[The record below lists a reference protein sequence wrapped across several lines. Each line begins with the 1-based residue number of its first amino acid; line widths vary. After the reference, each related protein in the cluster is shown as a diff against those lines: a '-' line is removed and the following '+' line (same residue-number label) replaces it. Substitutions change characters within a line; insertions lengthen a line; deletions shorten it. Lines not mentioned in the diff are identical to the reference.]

1 MNSISY
7 VSLENPGKYRQ
18 CLSFLSFSLK
28 FLGRVSPTFF
38 VLLTFLLIVT
48 QHHLQ
53 STNRSHSW
61 TFSWHD
67 QCELPLTACSVCFWS
82 FSSTSVCILVLIC
95 LFVYLGQG
103 STTFS
108 RLDLNLDPQPV
119 KELSWLYWFFLYTT
133 KDQGYKLWSC
143 YQQL

>member
-48 QHHLQ
+48 QYHLQ

-61 TFSWHD
+61 TFSWYD
-67 QCELPLTACSVCFWS
+67 QRELPLTACSVS
-82 FSSTSVCILVLIC
+82 F
-95 LFVYLGQG
+95 
-103 STTFS
+103 
-108 RLDLNLDPQPV
+108 
-119 KELSWLYWFFLYTT
+119 
-133 KDQGYKLWSC
+133 
-143 YQQL
+143 